1 MMGLL
6 GIPPGMPKSEIPL
19 LMRAIAGIC
28 SGAVASFLA
37 NPLDLAKVRM
47 QVSKKSRGLSG
58 TIMLIVQQEGVL
70 ALWKGVGPTC
80 ARAAFLTAGE
90 LVAQGEAKRMLL
102 ATGLMNDGECAMR
115 GLTAGSTDMV
125 RCVGDILLIF
135 CAAMCSGFV
144 GVGLSNPFDVA
155 KSRVMG
161 QALGPDGKGK
171 EYSGMIDCFQ
181 KSIAN
186 EGIGCLMKGFSQNF
200 TRKGPHVVIVF
211 LCIEQIKNLM
221 DVYGDTVLL
230 VLIVLGLVLYMVGS
244 SGGQPAADKKD
255 DDAKATTA
263 AEKKEG

>member
-1 MMGLL
+1 
-6 GIPPGMPKSEIPL
+6 
-19 LMRAIAGIC
+19 
-28 SGAVASFLA
+28 
-37 NPLDLAKVRM
+37 
-47 QVSKKSRGLSG
+47 
-58 TIMLIVQQEGVL
+58 
-70 ALWKGVGPTC
+70 
-80 ARAAFLTAGE
+80 
-90 LVAQGEAKRMLL
+90 
-102 ATGLMNDGECAMR
+102 
-115 GLTAGSTDMV
+115 
-125 RCVGDILLIF
+125 
-135 CAAMCSGFV
+135 
-144 GVGLSNPFDVA
+144 
-155 KSRVMG
+155 
-161 QALGPDGKGK
+161 
-171 EYSGMIDCFQ
+171 MIDCFQ